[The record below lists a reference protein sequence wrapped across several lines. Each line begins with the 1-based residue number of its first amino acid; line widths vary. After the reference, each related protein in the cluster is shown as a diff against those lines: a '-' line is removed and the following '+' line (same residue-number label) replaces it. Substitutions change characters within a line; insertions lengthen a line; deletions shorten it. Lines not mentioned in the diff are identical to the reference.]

1 MPGYSRTLEPFSK
14 FNCFMDTLTHNRNHQ
29 SLNEVVDLGAVG
41 RTDGLELRVQHV
53 VQLEPNV
60 LSVEAHLCKFPGG
73 LHLAHAGPVV
83 ALEVRAGSAQ
93 GWVWIGDVDVLAEI
107 GSSSR
112 KIADV
117 VAGNDGLHGLAACS
131 SCFSS
136 SRSVGE
142 GAIDVIESDD
152 MPKGLGV
159 DDQALGR
166 IRWNRLAPLV
176 MANIS
181 LSAPHADCK
190 SSLGDTEFFADG
202 FNSAHCRIV
211 AALLFIVNSG
221 AVLIFLA
228 AALM

>member
-1 MPGYSRTLEPFSK
+1 MPGYSRALEPFSK

-41 RTDGLELRVQHV
+41 RTDGLELRMQHV

-112 KIADV
+112 KIANV
-117 VAGNDGLHGLAACS
+117 VAGNDGLHGLSDLRSWVLGLCS
-131 SCFSS
+131 GDLHIQKY
-136 SRSVGE
+136 VGE
-142 GAIDVIESDD
+142 VQLH
-152 MPKGLGV
+152 LGWDAARNPV
-159 DDQALGR
+159 LNPLHTSILLKVQEGGDFGR
-166 IRWNRLAPLV
+166 P
-176 MANIS
+176 
-181 LSAPHADCK
+181 
-190 SSLGDTEFFADG
+190 TEMGNKF
-202 FNSAHCRIV
+202 
-211 AALLFIVNSG
+211 
-221 AVLIFLA
+221 
-228 AALM
+228 

>member
-29 SLNEVVDLGAVG
+29 SLNEVVDLGAIG
-41 RTDGLELRVQHV
+41 RTNGLELRMQHV
-53 VQLEPNV
+53 VQLEANV
-60 LSVEAHLCKFPGG
+60 LSVEGHLGPLGG
-73 LHLAHAGPVV
+73 LV
-83 ALEVRAGSAQ
+83 LEG
-93 GWVWIGDVDVLAEI
+93 G
-107 GSSSR
+107 
-112 KIADV
+112 
-117 VAGNDGLHGLAACS
+117 
-131 SCFSS
+131 
-136 SRSVGE
+136 